1 MNREHEPSGPA
12 SIIVPCKHVQSTR
25 LARKILFSS
34 AHSVLDFSNGASVA
48 TMDVL
53 QGLTTLGFECQAFC
67 TAKLDLQSEVSF
79 EKMIGDLH
87 EPYEIRES
95 VCGEDRARI
104 LYTRRGQVPITFI
117 RQQTTRHTKQTMQEV
132 QTVLRFFA
140 RFLDAD
146 RPDVLLGWSS

>member
-1 MNREHEPSGPA
+1 
-12 SIIVPCKHVQSTR
+12 
-25 LARKILFSS
+25 
-34 AHSVLDFSNGASVA
+34 
-48 TMDVL
+48 
-53 QGLTTLGFECQAFC
+53 
-67 TAKLDLQSEVSF
+67 
-79 EKMIGDLH
+79 MIGELH